1 LNALKNYASI
11 DDSEGKLRARDLL
24 GLAVMEN
31 GELDVARSQFEETL
45 SEARAANDPRAISA
59 SLNNL
64 GRLVGEYEGRFD
76 LAMPMFAESLSTAR
90 TNGLASQAVS
100 ALTNLSQC
108 TLALGQYTAGLTYAR
123 LGIVEAAK
131 LGNREAAADLA
142 LQAVAHGLYGHPF
155 IAVRDD
161 AFYACE
167 AVVDL
172 PYRPPI
178 AARLDDVAFALH
190 AAGQL
195 RRAAKLLGAS
205 YTFRP
210 ARRGR
215 RERPLGGTPANC
227 ASRIGEMLSPG
238 EPKRFIRVERRF
250 YCKTHFVR
258 PC

>member
-1 LNALKNYASI
+1 
-11 DDSEGKLRARDLL
+11 LRARDLL

-172 PYRPPI
+172 PCRPPI

-190 AAGQL
+190 AADQL
-195 RRAAKLLGAS
+195 RRAATLLGAS
-205 YTFRP
+205 YTFRQRGEAVANVRSEERRRI
-210 ARRGR
+210 ARA
-215 RERPLGGTPANC
+215 E
-227 ASRIGEMLSPG
+227 IGEMLSPG

-250 YCKTHFVR
+250 YCKTHFGR